1 MGRNLFILIAAL
13 ALTAPASASADSLV
27 FVKDGEVWISH
38 VDGTGARPVTATP
51 NNWAWP
57 SEADDGTIVSAGGAQ
72 RVNPGGTDS
81 DGASELYRLDQAG
94 RVIGGPVNTPGSNSS
109 PACPAYSPTS
119 VRVSP
124 DGRQVVYDAFHCDY
138 QYPFLEDFAS
148 GQFSSFATDYSRPQ
162 WVDSTR
168 VLITHIG
175 ATFGNAA
182 FGVYDTVAKTGHG
195 PNDFDFMDDYQATA
209 ARNGSRVAVLENDAP
224 DFIDGVARH
233 ADFRLYTTTGN
244 DDTQVTAACTLA
256 LDPSRISRFIT
267 ASPAFSPDGTRL
279 VWAQDDGIHT
289 AAAASC
295 TGDTLLIPGGAY
307 PFFGTADASPA
318 PPPPPAPSPTPVPA
332 CCAPPALSS
341 TTKHARLSRSGRLTI
356 AVTGVG
362 TLKATG
368 TVKVGHRTLRFRT
381 AHARL
386 TPGRTANVTLTLAK
400 RDAKRAL
407 AKLRHGR
414 LTASITL
421 TAGAAVKRLKITL
434 TR

>member
-1 MGRNLFILIAAL
+1 MRRSLFILAASL
-13 ALTAPASASADSLV
+13 ALVVPASASADSLV
-27 FVKDGEVWISH
+27 FVKGGEVWISNA
-38 VDGTGARPVTATP
+38 DGSGARPVTAAP

-57 SEADDGTIVSAGGAQ
+57 SEADDGTILVAGGAE

-94 RVIGGPVNTPGSNSS
+94 HVLGGPVSTPGSNSS
-109 PACPAYSPTS
+109 PACPAYPPTS

-162 WVDSTR
+162 WLDATH

-175 ATFGNAA
+175 PTVGNAA
-182 FGVYDTVAKTGHG
+182 FGVFDTVAKSGHG
-195 PNDFDFMDDYQATA
+195 PNDESYMDDYQATA
-209 ARNGSRVAVLENDAP
+209 ARDGSRVAVLEDDAP

-233 ADFRLYTTTGN
+233 ADIRVYTTTAN
-244 DDTQVTAACTLA
+244 DVTQVTAACTVA
-256 LDPSRISRFIT
+256 LDPARISRFIT

-279 VWAQDDGIHT
+279 AWAQDDGIHMVT
-289 AAAASC
+289 AANCAP
-295 TGDTLLIPGGAY
+295 DTLAIPGGAY
-307 PFFGTADASPA
+307 PFFGKAGMSPA
-318 PPPPPAPSPTPVPA
+318 PAPAPAPTPAPA
-332 CCAPPALSS
+332 CCAPPRPALSS
-341 TTKHARLSRSGRLTI
+341 VTKRARLSRSGRLTI
-356 AVTGVG
+356 AVTGAG
-362 TLKATG
+362 KLKATG
-368 TVKVGHRTLRFRT
+368 TIKAGHRTLRFRA
-381 AHARL
+381 AHATL
-386 TPGRTANVTLTLAK
+386 TAGRTTKVTLSLSK

-407 AKLRHGR
+407 AALKHGR

-421 TAGAAVKRLKITL
+421 TAATVKRLKVKL

>member
-1 MGRNLFILIAAL
+1 MGRSLFILMAAL

-38 VDGTGARPVTATP
+38 ADGTGARPVTATP

-57 SEADDGTIVSAGGAQ
+57 SVADDGTIVAAGGAQ

-162 WVDSTR
+162 WVDSTH

-175 ATFGNAA
+175 TTFGNASL
-182 FGVYDTVAKTGHG
+182 GVYDIVAKTGHG
-195 PNDFDFMDDYQATA
+195 PTDDPYMDDYQATA
-209 ARNGSRVAVLENDAP
+209 ARNGSRVAVLEDDAP
-224 DFIDGVARH
+224 DFIDGRARH
-233 ADFRLYTTTGN
+233 ADFRVYTTTGN
-244 DDTQVTAACTLA
+244 DVTQVTQACTLA
-256 LDPSRISRFIT
+256 LDPSRISRFNT

-279 VWAQDDGIHT
+279 VWAEDDGIHT
-289 AAAASC
+289 ASCAAPS
-295 TGDTLLIPGGAY
+295 DTLLIPGGAY

-318 PPPPPAPSPTPVPA
+318 PPPSPAPSPTPVPA

-341 TTKHARLSRSGRLTI
+341 TTKRARLSRSGRLTI
-356 AVTGVG
+356 AVTGAG
-362 TLKATG
+362 PLTATG
-368 TVKVGHRTLRFRT
+368 TVKAGHRTLRFRT
-381 AHARL
+381 AHAKL
-386 TPGRTANVTLTLAK
+386 TPGRTAKVTLTLAK
-400 RDAKRAL
+400 RDARRA
-407 AKLRHGR
+407 AAALRHGR

-421 TAGAAVKRLKITL
+421 TAGAAVKRLKVTV